1 MEQFSS
7 GRGRLVRGLPAHNNA
22 EGVGNGEGRPATG
35 KAGQR
40 PGLSTPAEALPD
52 TGEGVICVDDA
63 TYHEMKYDSAEPDPY
78 PGDDLAKRRR
88 LEMLDIRPAVTVYK
102 PPEE

>member
-1 MEQFSS
+1 
-7 GRGRLVRGLPAHNNA
+7 
-22 EGVGNGEGRPATG
+22 
-35 KAGQR
+35 
-40 PGLSTPAEALPD
+40 
-52 TGEGVICVDDA
+52 VICLDDA
-63 TYHEMKYDSAEPDPY
+63 AYHELKYDSAEPDPY

>member
-1 MEQFSS
+1 
-7 GRGRLVRGLPAHNNA
+7 
-22 EGVGNGEGRPATG
+22 
-35 KAGQR
+35 
-40 PGLSTPAEALPD
+40 LPD
-52 TGEGVICVDDA
+52 PGKGVICLDDA
-63 TYHEMKYDSAEPDPY
+63 AYHELKFDRAEPDPY